1 MKDLEI
7 WKIVK
12 LDFNS
17 TGLLVS
23 SHGGI
28 KNSSFV
34 DRKVGDNGAG
44 YKFASIQVL
53 GERRGKNFYIHRLV
67 AQQFLPKPEAHQT
80 QVNHLDGDKSNNY
93 LSNLA
98 WTCPKE
104 NIRHSHQIGLS
115 KGRREHGTTVTLS
128 DAVVEQAYLD
138 VKLHGCGVRVA
149 AERHGMPRTTLS
161 SILNKRSR
169 VWLTDMLDEEFKLN
183 KGVTK

>member
-53 GERRGKNFYIHRLV
+53 GERRGKKFYIHRLV
-67 AQQFLPKPEAHQT
+67 AQQFLPKP
-80 QVNHLDGDKSNNY
+80 
-93 LSNLA
+93 
-98 WTCPKE
+98 
-104 NIRHSHQIGLS
+104 
-115 KGRREHGTTVTLS
+115 
-128 DAVVEQAYLD
+128 
-138 VKLHGCGVRVA
+138 
-149 AERHGMPRTTLS
+149 
-161 SILNKRSR
+161 
-169 VWLTDMLDEEFKLN
+169 
-183 KGVTK
+183 

>member
-53 GERRGKNFYIHRLV
+53 GERRSKKFYIHRLV
-67 AQQFLPKPEAHQT
+67 AQQFLPKRSRIYSIVFYKNPT
-80 QVNHLDGDKSNNY
+80 YSIVNHNS
-93 LSNLA
+93 
-98 WTCPKE
+98 
-104 NIRHSHQIGLS
+104 
-115 KGRREHGTTVTLS
+115 
-128 DAVVEQAYLD
+128 
-138 VKLHGCGVRVA
+138 
-149 AERHGMPRTTLS
+149 
-161 SILNKRSR
+161 
-169 VWLTDMLDEEFKLN
+169 
-183 KGVTK
+183 